1 MGRWTGKRLE
11 ANQPE
16 SPEGAAITTSLSEP
30 VIQDILNAFGNAM
43 KDVD

>member
-1 MGRWTGKRLE
+1 MGGGTGKRLE
-11 ANQPE
+11 TRPTE
-16 SPEGAAITTSLSEP
+16 IPEGAAITTSLSEP